1 MKTFHFIF
9 LGLFVSFSLPF
20 APAQENR
27 SNSSVSEILRN
38 SDLQD
43 ILKSAKNEPEKAIE
57 KATENP
63 DEILRNVTAI
73 VADQQGKN
81 DPDAVPATRSAK
93 SQTDAALEN
102 LRRQFSSSGN
112 SGEDSSSIPE
122 MDRLKDVD
130 LSSDKIDSVRK
141 AAREAIPELGSM
153 LSDSTPEADPPGT
166 ADLPAPPAPP
176 TPAAPAPAPVTR
188 ERPISPSIAQPTNS
202 KAAGAPLVVANGSPP
217 ALPSR
222 SAGPMAPQIPDSP
235 ELFSGSVPAPEPLK
249 PRYPKPEKFNPGK
262 EFSKP
267 SGPDPEDDTMVITA
281 NRSEMDNNKKTLNF
295 SGNVVVEMKDMEMT
309 CDNLL
314 VKLDSKQQMEEII
327 ATGGT
332 VQIKR
337 IGEEGKLQVA
347 KARRASHV
355 AATQVTTLSGGPPY
369 LQDGDRYVNTDSEDA
384 RIVLSGDGTYR
395 VDSPKGPGRSVI
407 VVPISGAKK
416 LTGDLGFENKL
427 QQR

>member
-1 MKTFHFIF
+1 MKISQFIA
-9 LGLFVSFSLPF
+9 LGFFVSLSLPF
-20 APAQENR
+20 ADAQESR
-27 SNSSVSEILRN
+27 PNSSVSEILRN

-43 ILKSAKNEPEKAIE
+43 ILTSAKNEPEKAIE

-63 DEILRNVTAI
+63 DEIMRNVTAI
-73 VADQQGKN
+73 IADQQGKK
-81 DPDAVPATRSAK
+81 DPDAVPATRSSK

-102 LRRQFSSSGN
+102 LRRQFSASEN
-112 SGEDSSSIPE
+112 SGEGNRSVPE
-122 MDRLKDVD
+122 MEKLKDVD
-130 LSSDKIDSVRK
+130 LSSDRIDSVKK
-141 AAREAIPELGSM
+141 AAREAIPELGNM
-153 LSDSTPEADPPGT
+153 LSDSTPESTPPGA
-166 ADLPAPPAPP
+166 ADAPAPP
-176 TPAAPAPAPVTR
+176 TPPTPTAPTPVAPQ
-188 ERPISPSIAQPTNS
+188 ERAISPSIAQPTNS
-202 KAAGAPLVVANGSPP
+202 RAAGAPLVVASGSPP

-222 SAGPMAPQIPDSP
+222 SAGPMAPEIPDSP
-235 ELFSGSVPAPEPLK
+235 ELFSDSVPAPQPLK

-262 EFSKP
+262 EFNKP

-281 NRSEMDNNKKTLNF
+281 NRSEMDNNNKTLNF

-427 QQR
+427 QQQR

>member
-1 MKTFHFIF
+1 
-9 LGLFVSFSLPF
+9 
-20 APAQENR
+20 
-27 SNSSVSEILRN
+27 
-38 SDLQD
+38 
-43 ILKSAKNEPEKAIE
+43 
-57 KATENP
+57 
-63 DEILRNVTAI
+63 
-73 VADQQGKN
+73 
-81 DPDAVPATRSAK
+81 
-93 SQTDAALEN
+93 
-102 LRRQFSSSGN
+102 
-112 SGEDSSSIPE
+112 
-122 MDRLKDVD
+122 
-130 LSSDKIDSVRK
+130 
-141 AAREAIPELGSM
+141 
-153 LSDSTPEADPPGT
+153 
-166 ADLPAPPAPP
+166 
-176 TPAAPAPAPVTR
+176 
-188 ERPISPSIAQPTNS
+188 
-202 KAAGAPLVVANGSPP
+202 
-217 ALPSR
+217 
-222 SAGPMAPQIPDSP
+222 MAPQIPDSP
-235 ELFSGSVPAPEPLK
+235 ELFSDSVPAPQPLK

-262 EFSKP
+262 EFNQP
-267 SGPDPEDDTMVITA
+267 SGPDPKDDTMVITA

-355 AATQVTTLSGGPPY
+355 AATQITTLSGGPPY

-427 QQR
+427 RQR